1 MRLADQSAR
10 ERIRSDLGAT
20 LIVEAAAGTG
30 KTTELIG
37 RIIALIQQGHTKLE
51 QMLAVTFTELAA
63 GEMKLRLRT
72 ELEKAMKVGGAAER
86 ERLTAA
92 LAKLEVAPIGT
103 IHSFCADLLRE
114 WPIEAGVDPVFEI
127 VAQESK
133 DRLFAEAFDAWV
145 QVVLGASESPGSPAD
160 ATGSRAQPP
169 PAPPHP

>member
-51 QMLAVTFTELAA
+51 QILAVPFTELAA

-114 WPIEAGVDPVFEI
+114 WPIEAGVDPVFE
-127 VAQESK
+127 VFGREAEK
-133 DRLFAEAFDAWV
+133 PRLCDAFCAW
-145 QVVLGASESPGSPAD
+145 
-160 ATGSRAQPP
+160 
-169 PAPPHP
+169 